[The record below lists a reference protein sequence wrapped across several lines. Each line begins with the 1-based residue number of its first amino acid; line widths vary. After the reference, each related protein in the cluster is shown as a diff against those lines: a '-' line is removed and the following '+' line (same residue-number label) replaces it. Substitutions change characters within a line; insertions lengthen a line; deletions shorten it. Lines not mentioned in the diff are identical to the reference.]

1 MSKKFVIVGI
11 TCTTGVSYAIG
22 EALQN
27 GDVVTSITYNRAD
40 CPFNKGYQL
49 SGASYTIKITNGA
62 GTVKNIR
69 ILVPLTVVANVVGEW
84 QNVDEPKNPEATGLV
99 EQEQA

>member
-1 MSKKFVIVGI
+1 MSKKFVIIGI
-11 TCTTGVSYAIG
+11 TCTTGISYAVG
-22 EALQN
+22 ESLQN

-49 SGASYTIKITNGA
+49 GGASYTIKITNEA
-62 GTVKNIR
+62 VTVKNIR
-69 ILVPLTVVANVVGEW
+69 ILVPITVVANVVGEW
-84 QNVDEPKNPEATGLV
+84 QEVGESKNPEATGLV